1 MMARERNGS
10 GYIALLN
17 MHGHPHADS
26 RGRVLEHIHLA
37 SAALGR
43 PLPKGA
49 EIHHVNEI
57 TDDNTPGNLVL
68 CPDRAYH
75 KLLHSRMRALA
86 GCGNANYRPCQIC
99 RKWEPIDAMVIHR
112 KTGALVYA
120 HKECKRAAL
129 KAWRHTG
136 STLAVR
142 AGART

>member
-57 TDDNTPGNLVL
+57 RCNEIHNL
-68 CPDRAYH
+68 RR
-75 KLLHSRMRALA
+75 LLLLPSAF
-86 GCGNANYRPCQIC
+86 
-99 RKWEPIDAMVIHR
+99 
-112 KTGALVYA
+112 
-120 HKECKRAAL
+120 
-129 KAWRHTG
+129 
-136 STLAVR
+136 
-142 AGART
+142 